1 MNCVNCNTKVENPDP
16 MTQCPHCNHENQ
28 DWYFGCEN
36 NILLVDM
43 ILCKV
48 SAYRHLLIN
57 SQYTLIPAS
66 FILFI
71 TYILLE
77 LFYKYQSNI
86 LHKQEQELNFEDV
99 QKQTIDITLTLLSQ
113 IVTIYI
119 ISLIIFRKLQ
129 HQQMIIG
136 LILSQFGRL
145 AIIMFVIWGHQ
156 PFYKQ
161 MASLSIIMSEWT
173 TIRSLCEYKN
183 EWLKSGIVIILTV
196 LLRYFVNNSITIL

>member
-1 MNCVNCNTKVENPDP
+1 MNCVNCNAKIQNPDP
-16 MTQCPHCNHENQ
+16 ITQCPHCNHPYQ
-28 DWYFGCEN
+28 DWYFSCEN
-36 NILLVDM
+36 SILLVDM

-57 SQYTLIPAS
+57 SQFALIPTS
-66 FILFI
+66 IILFI

-86 LHKQEQELNFEDV
+86 LHKQEQNFEDV
-99 QKQTIDITLTLLSQ
+99 QKQTIYITLALLQQ
-113 IVTIYI
+113 IFTIYI

-129 HQQMIIG
+129 HQQLITG
-136 LILSQFGRL
+136 LIISQFGRL

-161 MASLSIIMSEWT
+161 MASLSIVLSEWT
-173 TIRSLCEYKN
+173 TIRSLCEQKN